1 MAAYPKI
8 ADWRIKN
15 FRNLGDV
22 YIDFTESPIV
32 TLLGDN
38 EAGKTSVVKT
48 FGVLGCNAYTTEQKG
63 YIRTGMEGFGI
74 SCLLEDGTRVVRLK
88 KTDSN
93 YYNISK
99 PNEPPIQ
106 ISKIDRGY
114 GVPVEVEKIMG
125 FVVEPE
131 TKEMLQVRTYED
143 QLLFVLTKASE
154 NYKVMYNAL
163 KVENISRAI
172 RAGNDEANESRKT
185 IGYCEASI
193 DTLSESIRRIKVVDI
208 DNAKVIRERIRL
220 GYNQL
225 IKLDKLTELVKRQ
238 KSIES
243 QLGSLAELS
252 KAPCIPEVVSYRL
265 NRVGKLLDNVKKIQK
280 EEEVYSGVSNINEI
294 STSEIYKLRR
304 ALGLK
309 EQRDVLSIKSN
320 IYKEL
325 SKTGNIQLNV
335 IDQLSRVIDKKAR
348 LEEITVK
355 EKIYN
360 NLGESISID
369 LVQAINKAKTVME
382 LITSNKLIESTVDEE
397 NRQAESYYDS
407 IKQFGVIVVECP
419 KCGEPVIVDRDV
431 VKTA

>member
-1 MAAYPKI
+1 MATYPKI

-15 FRNLGDV
+15 FRNIGDI
-22 YIDFTESPIV
+22 YIDFTESPII

-114 GVPVEVEKIMG
+114 GVPVEVEKVMG

-172 RAGNDEANESRKT
+172 RSGNDEANEARKT

-193 DTLSESIRRIKVVDI
+193 DTLSESLRRIKVIDI
-208 DNAKVIRERIRL
+208 SNAKVIRERIRE

-225 IKLDKLTELVKRQ
+225 LKLDKLTELANRQ
-238 KSIES
+238 KSIDN
-243 QLGSLAELS
+243 QLGSLAEMN
-252 KAPCIPEVVSYRL
+252 KAPSISEVVSYRL
-265 NRVGKLLDNVKKIQK
+265 NRIGKLLDNVARIKGA
-280 EEEVYSGVSNINEI
+280 EAVYSEVSKVTKI
-294 STSEIYKLRR
+294 STSELHKLHR
-304 ALGLK
+304 GMELK
-309 EQRDVLSIKSN
+309 KQRDVLSIRSN
-320 IYKEL
+320 IYEEL
-325 SKTGNIQLNV
+325 SKTKDIQLTV
-335 IDQLSRVIDKKAR
+335 TDQLHRAIEKKAR
-348 LEEITVK
+348 LSEIATREQV
-355 EKIYN
+355 YST
-360 NLGESISID
+360 LGEPILIELLQS
-369 LVQAINKAKTVME
+369 INKAKAVME
-382 LITSNKLIESTVDEE
+382 LYASNTAIESTVDEE
-397 NRQAESYYDS
+397 NKQAESYYDS
-407 IKQFGVIVVECP
+407 ITQLGVIVVGCP
-419 KCGEPVIVDRDV
+419 KCGEAVIVDRNV
-431 VKTA
+431 V